1 MCNLQVIA
9 AEGEQKASR
18 ALKEASDIIS
28 ESPAALQLRYRMLSV
43 FTLCRDRKTFT
54 HRVLPPPLPLIA
66 EKAGRNH
73 WNNLNTPLLITAIGE
88 RYSQTMSI

>member
-28 ESPAALQLRYRMLSV
+28 ESPAALQLRYGTECLVMQEAVS
-43 FTLCRDRKTFT
+43 LCSPYAETVQTFT
-54 HRVLPPPLPLIA
+54 VHPQGAAPHHSSYRR
-66 EKAGRNH
+66 KGR
-73 WNNLNTPLLITAIGE
+73 
-88 RYSQTMSI
+88 

>member
-28 ESPAALQLRYRMLSV
+28 ESPAALQLRYRMLSHSGDCPSV
-43 FTLCRDRKTFT
+43 FTLCRDR
-54 HRVLPPPLPLIA
+54 VPPPL
-66 EKAGRNH
+66 
-73 WNNLNTPLLITAIGE
+73 
-88 RYSQTMSI
+88 